1 MPKAVVAKTATASAV
16 AVFKNPPRTVWLGIR
31 LENDLRHHIM
41 IRVRERNSG
50 TRHTELPGHLLRSAA
65 KRQFR
70 FPTRLMNNLNI
81 QPTDSRAPSCSQSFK
96 RCLLGR
102 KARSIALR
110 LVLEAFAIGNFLGS
124 VNAIPETLAVALETL
139 LDPLRL
145 GNIDAWSQAIAGGFH
160 ARSLTSKKRSE

>member
-50 TRHTELPGHLLRSAA
+50 T
-65 KRQFR
+65 RQFR

-145 GNIDAWSQAIAGGFH
+145 GNIDACSDNH
-160 ARSLTSKKRSE
+160 LARFPGSILN